1 MEEIAKDYVGIS
13 VEAFRK
19 WRIKNPDIRKAIDTG
34 TEICNAQIEKALF
47 KRAIGYDYWEE
58 TWELIEGE
66 MTLIRKQKRH
76 MPPETKAILQWLFN
90 KLPNQWRAIQEPL
103 EATGYK
109 DTIKE
114 ILVAMKE
121 VAERQQISLKYLERI
136 LPQLVEARLVGESFL
151 FKKEDGCSPVS
162 ICSKPRKGKGN
173 AFGVYSW

>member
-1 MEEIAKDYVGIS
+1 MAYKDFPDTPQGRKDRMAFYESNDGLALIEAWRRSGIKMEEIANDYIGIS

-19 WRIKNPDIRKAIDTG
+19 WRRKNPDIRKAIDTG
-34 TEICNAQIEKALF
+34 TEICNAQIEKALY

-103 EATGYK
+103 EATQYQ
-109 DTIKE
+109 DTVKE

-121 VAERQQISLKYLERI
+121 VADTGDHKQIE
-136 LPQLVEARLVGESFL
+136 V
-151 FKKEDGCSPVS
+151 KETSDG
-162 ICSKPRKGKGN
+162 
-173 AFGVYSW
+173 

>member
-1 MEEIAKDYVGIS
+1 MAYKDFPDTPRGRKDRMAFYETDEGLALIEAWRRNGIKMEEIAKDYVGIS

-121 VAERQQISLKYLERI
+121 VADTGDRKQIE
-136 LPQLVEARLVGESFL
+136 V
-151 FKKEDGCSPVS
+151 KETPDG
-162 ICSKPRKGKGN
+162 
-173 AFGVYSW
+173 

>member
-1 MEEIAKDYVGIS
+1 
-13 VEAFRK
+13 
-19 WRIKNPDIRKAIDTG
+19 
-34 TEICNAQIEKALF
+34 
-47 KRAIGYDYWEE
+47 
-58 TWELIEGE
+58 

-121 VAERQQISLKYLERI
+121 VADTGDRKQIE
-136 LPQLVEARLVGESFL
+136 V
-151 FKKEDGCSPVS
+151 KETSDG
-162 ICSKPRKGKGN
+162 
-173 AFGVYSW
+173 